1 LIGYGA
7 ALKILNSRKGLVAMN
22 ELGGTMMPAPIAY
35 FSQFNDKVIRICAVR
50 KTVIFMLALAI
61 SAAVSSP
68 KADAAL
74 LFFFDETDFTN
85 AGGLATVQQDESD
98 FNESITDFNTLTSS
112 SGLTVFNSG
121 GLYKPTAN
129 SVFSLTSNSLNVFN
143 ISPNATALSG
153 LVGLWNGSALVSG
166 NITVTAGIAGGSSE
180 SSVFNSVAGGSFQFF
195 GIIADSGLPGLSD
208 FDAVSFSTTTGAVV
222 TGLGSVSSGQAG
234 VSAVPEPSALFVFVA
249 LLGAFVVVAKRRR
262 IVGENGLAV

>member
-1 LIGYGA
+1 MNWGVRWPTA
-7 ALKILNSRKGLVAMN
+7 A
-22 ELGGTMMPAPIAY
+22 TAY
-35 FSQFNDKVIRICAVR
+35 FSQFNDKVIRICAVP

-85 AGGLATVQQDESD
+85 AGGLATVQQEESD
-98 FNESITDFNTLTSS
+98 FNESITGGNTLTSS

-121 GLYKPTAN
+121 GLYQTGTPPN
-129 SVFSLTSNSLNVFN
+129 SVFSLTSNALNVFD

-153 LVGLWNGSALVSG
+153 LVGLWNGTALASG

-180 SSVFNSVAGGSFQFF
+180 SAVFNSVVGGSFQFF